1 MYTSFNGYQINFE
14 IINPHLEDIEKPV
27 LIFLHE
33 GLGSIGQWKNFP
45 QKVCDSL
52 NLKGIVY
59 DRFGYGL
66 SDTLKEKRNKNFL
79 HEEGLI
85 YLPGLI
91 EKLKITN
98 KIILIGHSDG
108 ASIALI
114 YASNF
119 SEKLLCVISE
129 AAHVMVEEISRNGII
144 KIRENYLTNELFRKK
159 LMKYHPKNVDAMF
172 YGWINTWLLPE
183 MENWNIEHLL
193 PGISVPVLVIQGE
206 NDEHGSF
213 KQSESIKKNATG
225 VVEIFNISGCGHVP
239 HLEATEKV
247 LSKICTFI
255 SNNILILQ
263 LEKNK

>member
-1 MYTSFNGYQINFE
+1 MYTTINGHQIHFE

-27 LIFLHE
+27 IVFLHE
-33 GLGSIGQWKNFP
+33 GLGSIGQWKDFP
-45 QKVCDSL
+45 QMVCDSL

-59 DRFGYGL
+59 DRYGYGL

-79 HEEGLI
+79 QEEGLL

-91 EKLKITN
+91 ENLRITN

-114 YASNF
+114 YASKF

-129 AAHVMVEEISRNGII
+129 AAHVLVEKISRNGII
-144 KIRENYLTNELFRKK
+144 KIKENYLTNEIFRIK
-159 LMKYHPKNVDAMF
+159 LMKYHPQNVDTMF
-172 YGWINTWLLPE
+172 YGWVNTWLLPE
-183 MENWNIEHLL
+183 MKNWNIEQLL
-193 PGISVPVLVIQGE
+193 SDITVPVLVIQGD

-213 KQSESIKKNATG
+213 KQIESIKKNVDG
-225 VVEIFNISGCGHVP
+225 PVEIFTIAGCGHVP
-239 HLEATEKV
+239 HLESTEKV